1 VRPGDI
7 IAGDLCLRVITATLN
22 PGVEQPELREFRGD
36 PVATVMADRG
46 KYIAAALT
54 VCRAYAAAGR
64 PNPRQAARVVW
75 WMELMWCGRR

>member
-7 IAGDLCLRVITATLN
+7 IVGDLCRRVITATLN

-46 KYIAAALT
+46 K
-54 VCRAYAAAGR
+54 
-64 PNPRQAARVVW
+64 
-75 WMELMWCGRR
+75 